1 MPGVPGRGGPVPKR
15 AQDRRRRNKV
25 DIDTVEVLGE
35 VPVPPADDEWH
46 PLALEWYESLAKSG
60 QSRYYEP
67 SDWATAR
74 YIAEA
79 MTRNLCNPRGFSD
92 KLFSAVLSGM
102 GNLLT
107 TEGER
112 RRVRMEIERSATA
125 PAPKLASV
133 TPIDRYG
140 TL

>member
-15 AQDRRRRNKV
+15 AEDRRRRNKV
-25 DIDTVEVLGE
+25 NIDTVEMVGE
-35 VPVPPADDEWH
+35 VEIPPADDNWH
-46 PLALEWYESLAKSG
+46 DLAIEWYESLAKSG

-67 SDWATAR
+67 SDWTTAR

-79 MTRNLCNPRGFSD
+79 MSRNLLNPRGFSD
-92 KLFSAVLSGM
+92 KLFAAVLSGM

-112 RRVRMEIERSATA
+112 RRVRMEIERAKNA

-133 TPIDRYG
+133 TPIDRFG
-140 TL
+140 NL